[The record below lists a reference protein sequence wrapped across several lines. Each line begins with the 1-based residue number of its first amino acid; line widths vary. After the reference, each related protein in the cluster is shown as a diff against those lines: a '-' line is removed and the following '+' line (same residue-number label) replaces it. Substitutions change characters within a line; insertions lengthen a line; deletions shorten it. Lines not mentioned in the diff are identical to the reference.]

1 MLMNIYIT
9 LKSLGKRK
17 NFLTKKPYW
26 IQIKPRTL
34 RELIT
39 EVVTQNVKQF
49 NKKATNPE
57 SQLVNYLSDTDI
69 EQQAQAGKVGFQ
81 SIYNESQADLTKAI
95 GAAILAFEDGLYR
108 VFINDE
114 EATQLDTPLE
124 VIEDAEVIFI
134 RLTMLTGR
142 MW

>member
-1 MLMNIYIT
+1 MNIYIS
-9 LKSLGKRK
+9 LKSLAKRK
-17 NFLTKKPYW
+17 NFITKQPFEMQKKPN
-26 IQIKPRTL
+26 TL

-39 EVVTQNVKQF
+39 QVVTQNVDTF
-49 NKKATNPE
+49 NNKASDPE
-57 SQLVNYLSDTDI
+57 TPLINFLSNSDI

-81 SIYNESQADLTKAI
+81 TLYNDKQADLTRAI
-95 GAAILAFEDGLYR
+95 ETAIQAFKDGLYR

-114 EATQLDTPLE
+114 EAEQLDSPLE
-124 VIEDAEVIFI
+124 VTEEAEVVFI

>member
-1 MLMNIYIT
+1 MNIYIS
-9 LKSLGKRK
+9 LKSLAKRK
-17 NFLTKKPYW
+17 NFITKQPYKMQKKPN
-26 IQIKPRTL
+26 TL

-39 EVVTQNVKQF
+39 QVVTENVETF
-49 NKKATNPE
+49 NNKASNPE
-57 SQLVNYLSDTDI
+57 TPLINFLSNSDI

-81 SIYNESQADLTKAI
+81 ILYNDKKADLTRAI
-95 GAAILAFEDGLYR
+95 ETAIQAFEDGLYR

-114 EATQLDTPLE
+114 EAEQLDTPLDITEDTE
-124 VIEDAEVIFI
+124 VVFI